1 MPDTHSSDTSPR
13 EGDHSNWRAR
23 PPLTEQIQIMRELWL
38 LREQTRVQAAETCF
52 LTELERLLTGRPY
65 SHSEQSTPRPP
76 PPPEAYRASSV
87 TSDSIPHAPP
97 LPPLPPPHAPSLP
110 SAVASLDDGA
120 VFENNPP
127 PRGIHSPAREHPGS
141 FSQGM
146 EQARAS
152 QRVTVS
158 YFFSFSFT
166 ILLPL
171 YLFAHV

>member
-1 MPDTHSSDTSPR
+1 MSDSRSSEARPRASDHSSR
-13 EGDHSNWRAR
+13 RAR

-38 LREQTRVQAAETCF
+38 LREQTRVQAVERCF

-87 TSDSIPHAPP
+87 ISNSIPHAPP
-97 LPPLPPPHAPSLP
+97 LPRFPPPQPPLFSPPVSSLE
-110 SAVASLDDGA
+110 DGA
-120 VFENNPP
+120 VFESNPP
-127 PRGIHSPAREHPGS
+127 PRGLHSPAREHPGS
-141 FSQGM
+141 YLQGM

-158 YFFSFSFT
+158 YFFHFFFK
-166 ILLPL
+166 P
-171 YLFAHV
+171 